1 MECGGDAQPAVP
13 RLGASAGGFRSTL
26 RFASGFDVD
35 VREES
40 VAGSFEWH
48 PRSKLAIGIAAG
60 AVVSGRLETQGTIH
74 DVGPGYL
81 AAMTAS
87 WPIVDGAGKSPFV
100 LVSLTAGMSHVTTTE
115 RTPGARAIGLTAI
128 DARLGVAVGET
139 LGPAS
144 PYLLARA
151 FGGPVLWK
159 YADRDVTGTDTH
171 HYQLGL
177 GLVVKMPAH
186 IDLSAEFV
194 PIGEK
199 ALAVGTG
206 MAF

>member
-1 MECGGDAQPAVP
+1 MWRRRESNPYGDNTV
-13 RLGASAGGFRSTL
+13 TL
-26 RFASGFDVD
+26 CWRMTSLPNRFAARVLVPSI
-35 VREES
+35 ES
-40 VAGSFEWH
+40 PGVPLS
-48 PRSKLAIGIAAG
+48 PLQSTC
-60 AVVSGRLETQGTIH
+60 VVETFWRRKCRLETQGTIH
-74 DVGPGYL
+74 DVRPGYL

-100 LVSLTAGMSHVTTTE
+100 LGSLTAGMSHVTTTE

-128 DARLGVAVGET
+128 DARLGVAVGKT

-159 YADRDVTGTDTH
+159 YADSDVTGTDRH

-199 ALAVGTG
+199 ALAVSTG
-206 MAF
+206 RAF